1 MAAHVTVYK
10 GERGHV
16 GANHVLLA
24 VTDVLDETVNNP
36 KALKNELP
44 NINIYSKNST
54 VDHEKT
60 LRLAQHNTNPRGG
73 GFTKKIN
80 IEYDMLQFLIT
91 RGWGFKNQYLWSE
104 PVKKINLLASNVTGA
119 RQHVED

>member
-16 GANHVLLA
+16 GVNHVLLA
-24 VTDVLDETVNNP
+24 ITDVLDETVNNP

-60 LRLAQHNTNPRGG
+60 LRLPQHN
-73 GFTKKIN
+73 TKKIN

-91 RGWGFKNQYLWSE
+91 RG
-104 PVKKINLLASNVTGA
+104 
-119 RQHVED
+119 